1 MFNFYRS
8 VAVFV
13 VCQEG
18 LTVSLNRKTAALFQC
33 LHQHSPE
40 AELGSSFVL

>member
-8 VAVFV
+8 VALLV
-13 VCQEG
+13 VHQEG
-18 LTVSLNRKTAALFQC
+18 LTVSLDRKTAALFQC

-40 AELGSSFVL
+40 AEPGSNFVL

>member
-8 VAVFV
+8 VALFIVR
-13 VCQEG
+13 QEG
-18 LTVSLNRKTAALFQC
+18 LTASLDRKTATLFQC

-40 AELGSSFVL
+40 AELGSNFVL